1 MAAYPDA
8 QKLPVAEKLNE
19 QVPLLKQAAKNASK
33 EAAAEKR
40 KQQPAIRQERF
51 LRRLNEAWHGDGW
64 MLPEPFRSK
73 SKTQRA
79 LQLLNNRVTPENHQ
93 EEDHNSSSHELQSD
107 SEFDNPEFNSIQ
119 NPKRHE
125 SVAADTPYSELPE
138 SARRASPEPSFC
150 RSPSP
155 ISIPKESV
163 EPSPAP
169 NSPVALP
176 ESWPAAQGIKDDPD
190 GPTNH
195 DDPDIYNHDGHSSI
209 CANGVGDENAIQ
221 GSAEWDAGV
230 SDLLLSP
237 VQQFFAGSPE
247 PARRRPDGP
256 VDLENYQ
263 EAISTLRNPKCRLT
277 SNSIE
282 SLQAVVIHYASNHPS
297 STVSHSLVVDPG
309 WLEVANRLPE
319 RLPRRSTSFDV
330 LYAVLHHAEEHWTL
344 VRFDFV
350 ASVCEHYDPLPAKKR
365 FDETWSCIGP
375 WIQRQT
381 GVKFSVKRLPG
392 PVQEDATSCGAFVL
406 AALQSLLVGEPIDI
420 PTTGAITREALAR
433 KTEEYI
439 KAQSSCGHFT
449 LQDEQEST
457 GNVIRQCAAH
467 LAQYPPASP
476 SEVKEV
482 QKRTAT
488 ERAQLQEAEA
498 QLQRQRDELH
508 KLESGESD
516 LKSELNVEVSRLK
529 SLLDVTTTFNSAFNG
544 VHENTDVA
552 KEAITEMQK
561 MLLLRTELQKTKT
574 VSKSQELNVAC
585 NMTTA
590 ARISASDSEVE
601 VERVKCVLA
610 ETDRRLQLQKQK
622 EHMAI
627 SFRHTTV

>member
-1 MAAYPDA
+1 MTGNPRTWTTETA
-8 QKLPVAEKLNE
+8 
-19 QVPLLKQAAKNASK
+19 
-33 EAAAEKR
+33 
-40 KQQPAIRQERF
+40 
-51 LRRLNEAWHGDGW
+51 
-64 MLPEPFRSK
+64 
-73 SKTQRA
+73 QRA

-125 SVAADTPYSELPE
+125 SDAADTPYSELPE

-439 KAQSSCGHFT
+439 KAQSSCGAASTAELLSSCVKHAPNVTNRKRHFNTTKEDHLLVEHNRTRPFKIYKSIQIQTDSGHFT

-622 EHMAI
+622 EHMAMLVSI
-627 SFRHTTV
+627 GQGGGR